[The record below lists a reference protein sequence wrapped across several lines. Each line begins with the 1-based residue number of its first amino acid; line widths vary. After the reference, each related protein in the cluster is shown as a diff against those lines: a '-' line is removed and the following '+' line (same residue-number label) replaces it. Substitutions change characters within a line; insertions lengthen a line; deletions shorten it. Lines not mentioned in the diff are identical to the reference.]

1 MRRISIRVTLWLGAA
16 VVALSACAFA
26 QDFTQNPKSPAPDE
40 LPGQQLIVWTET
52 QKPHPLPVTSPETY
66 QSSSQTQI
74 LTGTIVAQG
83 ADLLFASA
91 NRSSYRI
98 ENDNDNDNDSQ
109 DELRAFTGQ
118 KVRISGNV
126 DQASQLVHVLRV
138 EAR

>member
-52 QKPHPLPVTSPETY
+52 QKPHPLPVTSPEMY
-66 QSSSQTQI
+66 QTSSQTQV

-91 NRSSYRI
+91 NRGSYRI
-98 ENDNDNDNDSQ
+98 ENDNDNQGD
-109 DELRAFTGQ
+109 LRVFTGQ